1 MTPTPRE
8 AATITVENPA
18 RTDRPVGSVR
28 AHTGAEVDAAA
39 VAAAAAAPGW
49 ARTPEADRA
58 AALLR
63 IAAGLEAAAEDLAV
77 LLARESGKPLG
88 DCRGEVGYAC
98 AVLRWYAEQAPALLS
113 RRTIDDA
120 GGRLER
126 RLRPYGVVA
135 ALTPWN
141 APVILTAVKLAP
153 ALAAGNA
160 VVVKPSPLAPLA
172 VSAFLAGAAR
182 ELPPDVVRVCHGHA
196 PTALR
201 LAGHP
206 GVGKLSFTGGAVAGR
221 ALGAAAAA
229 ALTPT
234 TMELGGNDAAVLLD
248 DAALTEADLDRLVL
262 ASFAT
267 AGQVCMAA
275 KRLYVPQA
283 RLESF
288 AERYAAAAARV
299 LRLGDPLD
307 PGTTVGPVISA
318 EATDR
323 IRALV
328 ADARSRGA
336 TAVELGTVRPGTDL
350 DAGHFV
356 RPALVL
362 GLREDAPLVCEEQF
376 GPALPVL
383 GYADEDDLVERV
395 NAGPYGLAAS
405 VWSADEQRA
414 FALAARLDAGFRF
427 VNTHN
432 RTGMAL
438 RAAFGGVKRSGHG
451 REYGAEGLLE
461 YVQPVLTHAP
471 GAFRAG
477 GGGMAPGAYPVGGP
491 ARASASYSANGPA
504 GAPAGG
510 PAA

>member
-1 MTPTPRE
+1 MTLPE
-8 AATITVENPA
+8 ADTITVENPA
-18 RTDRPVGSVR
+18 CTARPVGSVR
-28 AHTGAEVDAAA
+28 VHTGAEVDAA
-39 VAAAAAAPGW
+39 VAAAAGAAPAW
-49 ARTPEADRA
+49 ARTPVADRS

-63 IAAGLEAAAEDLAV
+63 VADGLEAAAEGLAV

-98 AVLRWYAEQAPALLS
+98 AVLRWYAERAPGLLS
-113 RRTIDDA
+113 RHTVDDA

-126 RLRPYGVVA
+126 RPRPYGVVA

-172 VSAFLAGAAR
+172 VSGFLRGAAG
-182 ELPPDVVRVCHGHA
+182 ELPAGVLKVCHGYA
-196 PTALR
+196 RTALL

-206 GVGKLSFTGGAVAGR
+206 GVDKVSFTGGAVAGR
-221 ALGAAAAA
+221 ALGAAAAG

-234 TMELGGNDAAVLLD
+234 TMELGGNDAAVVLD
-248 DAALTEADLDRLVL
+248 DAVLSDADLDRLVL

-275 KRLYVPQA
+275 KRIYVPRA
-283 RLESF
+283 GLETF
-288 AERYAAAAARV
+288 TERYVAAAARV
-299 LRLGDPLD
+299 LRLGDPLSA
-307 PGTTVGPVISA
+307 GTTVGPVISA
-318 EATDR
+318 EAASR
-323 IRALV
+323 VRALV
-328 ADARSRGA
+328 ADARARGG
-336 TAVELGTVRPGTDL
+336 TAVELGVVGPGTDPA
-350 DAGHFV
+350 AGHFV
-356 RPALVL
+356 RPVLLL
-362 GLREDAPLVCEEQF
+362 GLREDAPLVREEQF
-376 GPALPVL
+376 GPAVPVL
-383 GYADEDDLVERV
+383 GYEDEDDLVARV

-405 VWSADEQRA
+405 VWSGDEDRA

-451 REYGAEGLLE
+451 REYGAEGLAE

-471 GAFRAG
+471 SAFRPG
-477 GGGMAPGAYPVGGP
+477 GGGMAPGAYP
-491 ARASASYSANGPA
+491 RL
-504 GAPAGG
+504 
-510 PAA
+510 